1 MAHHELKTWPA
12 YFAAV
17 IEGRKTFEIRNDR
30 DRGFQTGD
38 TVTLYEYDPS
48 SGMATIE
55 DLKYSGR
62 KHEARVG
69 YVTTWEQKPGYVVF
83 SLLPNVGAKA
93 TVEARSAVTGRP

>member
-17 IEGRKTFEIRNDR
+17 VEGRKTFEIRNDR

-38 TVTLYEYDPS
+38 TVTLREYEPS
-48 SGMATIE
+48 LGTFKLE
-55 DLKYSGR
+55 VLKYSGR

-83 SLLPNVGAKA
+83 SLLPNVASKRPVPG
-93 TVEARSAVTGRP
+93 SA